1 MMKRKTQDL
10 ERIVHSRM
18 VKGLDLQKKG
28 HYAKSIETFDQVLND
43 APHHYYA
50 RINKG
55 LSYILMGEAG
65 KAAPILHKIH
75 EENPEKIDVL
85 RLCGKAYWMLNQ
97 YELAIQFYKRV
108 IKLDPENFE
117 SWLDLSALFS
127 ANFQNTEALY
137 FATQALSLN
146 PTDPRGHLNLGCA
159 LSVMGR
165 VDDAHYCF
173 ETVLKMSPDN
183 VSALTNIAVVQEKRG
198 EIDEALASLDKALS
212 LSQKGSEQ
220 EARIFYSRAYPLLAK
235 GNLKEGWEMYA
246 HGFKPNN
253 KLSRAPKRKF
263 DIPQWTGEAIHG
275 KKLLIWREQGLG
287 DELMFSHIISE
298 TFHLCDDIIIECEE
312 RLISLFQ
319 RSFPHCHVRKQHFD
333 VLTGNALS
341 RDFDYQLPMGS
352 LPGLFRNDI
361 ESFQRGK
368 PYLTANSE
376 RVTDFGHRLS
386 AYKNKKV
393 VGICWRSGIVT
404 ADRGLHYAPLASWK
418 PIFDVPNTVF
428 VNLQYGDCTNELQQ
442 AREILGVDII
452 EWSDL
457 DLRNDLEGL
466 AALITN
472 LDCVISVGTAVA
484 QMTGALGKHLIL
496 MTPRGWTLFGQN
508 RYPWFG
514 NTNLLIAEPNQSVES
529 LIPLVV
535 KRLDNFTQ

>member
-28 HYAKSIETFDQVLND
+28 HYAKSIETLDQVLND
-43 APHHYYA
+43 VPHHYYA
-50 RINKG
+50 RLNKG
-55 LSYILMGEAG
+55 LGYILMGEAD

-75 EENPEKIDVL
+75 EENPNKIDVL

-108 IKLDPENFE
+108 IQLDSKNFE
-117 SWLDLSALFS
+117 SWLDLSALFA

-198 EIDEALASLDKALS
+198 EIDAALASLDKALS
-212 LSQKGSEQ
+212 LSPKGSEQ

-298 TFHLCDDIIIECEE
+298 TFSLCDDIIIECEE

-319 RSFPHCHVRKQHFD
+319 RSFPHCHVRKQNFD

-361 ESFQRGK
+361 KSFQRGK

-376 RVTDFGHRLS
+376 RVTDFGQRLS
-386 AYKNKKV
+386 AYKDKKI

-404 ADRGLHYAPLASWK
+404 ADRGLHYAPLSSWK
-418 PIFDVPNTVF
+418 PIFDVENTVF

-466 AALITN
+466 AALMNN

-484 QMTGALGKHLIL
+484 QMAGALGKHLML
-496 MTPRGWTLFGQN
+496 MTPRGWTLFGQDH
-508 RYPWFG
+508 YPWFG
-514 NTNLLIAEPNQSVES
+514 NTDLFIVESNQSVEK
-529 LIPLVV
+529 LIPQVV
-535 KRLDNFTQ
+535 NRLQTFTQ